1 MHASGFKNVVNI
13 CVGYTSFFLESLV
26 NATTYWNKNK
36 LPVMCTCLH
45 PCSKLNHH
53 WLQNN
58 FSTISHSHG
67 ISLPYKWVFN
77 SKSSRNGSTQ
87 KVLSLWHSLK
97 NSCCAKH
104 LNTKNLHELIQLS
117 EIEDRAKAGILL
129 WNKRVNWVEPDPL
142 IWTELSTYSTALLI
156 FPVWEPEAGVTEE
169 NPQNNR

>member
-1 MHASGFKNVVNI
+1 M
-13 CVGYTSFFLESLV
+13 
-26 NATTYWNKNK
+26 
-36 LPVMCTCLH
+36 LPPTGIRINCLLCAPAFIPAQSWTITDCKIISVLYHTVMV
-45 PCSKLNHH
+45 
-53 WLQNN
+53 
-58 FSTISHSHG
+58 FY
-67 ISLPYKWVFN
+67 LPYKWVFN
-77 SKSSRNGSTQ
+77 SKISRNGSTQ